1 MKLHLFIRWIK
12 SNVDILLWIAFLLFI
27 ISIFIVKLGKKPP
40 DPIDVSV
47 RVYVADTS
55 LSKSMKS
62 SEKLA
67 HNNLVIHILQ
77 TRATTCT
84 NVGVSRENNLKQT
97 RTIYVVLISV
107 LLALILNG
115 KKNKSIVILLILF
128 LIVGMYL
135 VEVHVQD
142 LHARQ
147 SGSCSIVHRSVDSLV
162 NSRFIDSIWYG
173 LNYVK
178 YHAQEDTASYYR
190 SKRKIWSA
198 YDPDGEQYG
207 FYVAPFIAIYSYLL
221 WVIRRKK
228 KGANSD
234 DNA

>member
-97 RTIYVVLISV
+97 RTIYVVLIAV
-107 LLALILNG
+107 LLTFFIKKNEHKNFVMLSILIL
-115 KKNKSIVILLILF
+115 IT
-128 LIVGMYL
+128 GMYG

-142 LHARQ
+142 LNERSSRH
-147 SGSCSIVHRSVDSLV
+147 CSIMNRSVECLV
-162 NSRFIDSIWYG
+162 NSSSINSIWYE
-173 LNYVK
+173 LNFTEYSN
-178 YHAQEDTASYYR
+178 QEKEAEKFSRYW
-190 SKRKIWSA
+190 RKLWSA
-198 YDPDGEQYG
+198 YNPDGEQAG
-207 FYVAPFIAIYSYLL
+207 FYVVPFFFIFGYLFL
-221 WVIRRKK
+221 VIILKK
-228 KGANSD
+228 KM
-234 DNA
+234 